1 MCQDHFLKNK
11 KRKNLCPEIKSTI
24 RSKEEDVKE
33 LIKVIK
39 CLIFGHDWAAIYYN
53 PFTGEKDCGFICLR
67 CHKVKIADW
76 GQCLK

>member
-1 MCQDHFLKNK
+1 
-11 KRKNLCPEIKSTI
+11 
-24 RSKEEDVKE
+24 VKE